1 MLGWLVARSVIA
13 VTVVEKHGDFLREF
27 RGDTVQPSTLEILA
41 ELGLKDRFDALPQH
55 RVEQLD
61 GMFADGIH
69 ALGDFR
75 SLRPFPYMA
84 LIPQWDLLD
93 LLATAAQ
100 SHQGFQLHMRHEVTK
115 LIRGPSGRVT
125 GVLAQSPDGLVQ
137 FNADLVVGCDG
148 RGSLVRSAA
157 DLQPKNL
164 GAPMDV
170 LWFRIDRKSTRLN
183 SS

>member
-100 SHQGFQLHMRHEVTK
+100 SHQGFQLHMR
-115 LIRGPSGRVT
+115 P
-125 GVLAQSPDGLVQ
+125 A
-137 FNADLVVGCDG
+137 
-148 RGSLVRSAA
+148 VRSEEHTSE
-157 DLQPKNL
+157 LQSLMRISYAVFCLKQKNTQTK
-164 GAPMDV
+164 
-170 LWFRIDRKSTRLN
+170 IHSIN
-183 SS
+183 